1 MENEHVEMV
10 MPEKRS
16 PVLLKS
22 RAEVGMKNKMIKM
35 HGFKPGLKSD
45 LSRSTSEHKASVLVF
60 SLSEDIFDCTSV
72 YHYNSRGAPELH

>member
-1 MENEHVEMV
+1 
-10 MPEKRS
+10 
-16 PVLLKS
+16 
-22 RAEVGMKNKMIKM
+22 MKNKMIKM

-72 YHYNSRGAPELH
+72 YHYNSRGASELH

>member
-45 LSRSTSEHKASVLVF
+45 LSRSTSEHKASVLCF
-60 SLSEDIFDCTSV
+60 LSL
-72 YHYNSRGAPELH
+72 RGYF